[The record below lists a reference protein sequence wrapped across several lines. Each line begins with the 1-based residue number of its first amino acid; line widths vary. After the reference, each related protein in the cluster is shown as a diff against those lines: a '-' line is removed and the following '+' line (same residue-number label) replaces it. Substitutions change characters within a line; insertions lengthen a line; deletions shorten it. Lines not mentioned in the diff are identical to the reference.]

1 LFIFSFKPFLSISFF
16 FLYVLTG
23 WRIDERGKESHFCV
37 IIISSMPHTHRSFS
51 SVYWC
56 FFLTSTI
63 ELIHQG
69 IYMHACDSGSRYY
82 TIALVDCFTR
92 SVCGCVYGM
101 KSNHSA
107 RHYFLF
113 FCFCSE
119 KEKKIVV
126 QNKRETRVSLPSL
139 FQLMQ

>member
-1 LFIFSFKPFLSISFF
+1 MREGKKVTFALLLYHLCLTHIVLFLLSIG
-16 FLYVLTG
+16 V
-23 WRIDERGKESHFCV
+23 
-37 IIISSMPHTHRSFS
+37 
-51 SVYWC
+51 
-56 FFLTSTI
+56 FLTSTI

-139 FQLMQ
+139 FQLMQWHSLLNNSLG